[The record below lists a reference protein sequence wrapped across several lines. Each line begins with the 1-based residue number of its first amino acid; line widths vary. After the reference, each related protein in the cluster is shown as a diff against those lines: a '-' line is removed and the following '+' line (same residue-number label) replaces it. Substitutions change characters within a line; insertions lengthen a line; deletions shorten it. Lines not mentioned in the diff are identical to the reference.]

1 MQSMWNLLENAL
13 SENRDLFP
21 DHEVNSEIIDGAS
34 EHNKKTCVLLINEI
48 LGVDTADINNTD
60 GVTQDRAV
68 HSMITFLLGMEIG
81 KFRHLIDLIHKTGLE
96 DYGITAPRLWMMTA
110 LAHDYGY
117 SSRDIYKQDYDLS
130 LALRDGNLLTD
141 SYEEPFYCLN
151 DYSLHYPMYI
161 TYNYETIQNYFRYK
175 QEVYAPG
182 VKKAHPDWAV
192 EFSDH
197 GIIGGCKLFQ
207 KYIRKCRRNIQNNS
221 SSKNSDDLH
230 LLYKTACILAAQHN
244 IFRSYSKKT
253 DQLYSKYNLNQL
265 LSTSPV
271 AVTEKNPLLLLL
283 SLVDTIEC
291 TKRFSQSSNPR
302 KYFLSRTVLE
312 NILIEVNENEIIL
325 DYSPLQEKAATR
337 DGDSSAEWNSFTSRL
352 ASARNGVS
360 TFDTW
365 TAVKAEPVDGNEYVL
380 RITAQE

>member
-1 MQSMWNLLENAL
+1 MQTMWNLLENAL
-13 SENRDLFP
+13 RENRDLFP

-34 EHNKKTCVLLINEI
+34 EHNKKTCVMLINEI
-48 LGVDTADINNTD
+48 LGVDTTDINNTD

-81 KFRHLIDLIHKTGLE
+81 KFRHLIDVIHKTGLE

-117 SSRDIYKQDYDLS
+117 SSKDIYKEDYDLS
-130 LALRDGNLLTD
+130 LALKDGNLLTD
-141 SYEEPFYCLN
+141 SYEEPFHCLN
-151 DYSLHYPMYI
+151 NYSLHYPMYI
-161 TYNYETIQNYFRYK
+161 TYNYQTILNYFRYK
-175 QEVYAPG
+175 QEAYAPE
-182 VKKAHPDWAV
+182 VKKKYPDSNV

-207 KYIRKCRRNIQNNS
+207 KYIRKCRRNINDNISVKQP
-221 SSKNSDDLH
+221 DDLH
-230 LLYKTACILAAQHN
+230 LLYKTACMLAVQHN

-253 DQLYSKYNLNQL
+253 DKLYSKYNLDQL

-271 AVTEKNPLLLLL
+271 AVTEGNPLLLLL
-283 SLVDTIEC
+283 GLVDTIEC